1 MKNFKFIL
9 IGIASALILM
19 AGPSYA
25 SGGGGGGHGKA
36 KEKTSDEPSTYG
48 TKKMSSG
55 AENFLQFYPTAATI
69 FSGHSPAG
77 LMHMEYG
84 LDIKDQR
91 IRERAAKLAPRLR
104 DAYGRILSQYAGSLY
119 TAGEVPDMQYLA
131 SRMQG
136 VTDRIIGKGNA
147 RFLVSTLMVRDH

>member
-1 MKNFKFIL
+1 MENFKLIL
-9 IGIASALILM
+9 IGIVSALLLV
-19 AGPSYA
+19 AGPAYA
-25 SGGGGGGHGKA
+25 SGGGGGHGKA
-36 KEKTSDEPSTYG
+36 KEKASSEPSTYG

-55 AENFLQFYPTAATI
+55 AENFLQFYPTAATV
-69 FSGHSPAG
+69 FSGHTPAG

-91 IRERAAKLAPRLR
+91 IRDRAAKLAPRLR
-104 DAYGRILSQYAGSLY
+104 DAYGRILAQYAGSLY